1 MEKVVP
7 IYGDLSKADLGLSSE
22 DRRCLIENVNI
33 IIHNGSIVQSTK
45 VSYILRLNVIA
56 TQTLLELAMECSHLE
71 AFVYIST
78 AFSHPYKQI
87 IEEKFYPI
95 YAGNIKII
103 EDVIR
108 ADEENESGITN
119 EALRD
124 IITDW
129 VNLYIFSKAYAED
142 LVYNFGKK
150 KSLPCVVFR
159 PSMGMI
165 YL

>member
-1 MEKVVP
+1 M
-7 IYGDLSKADLGLSSE
+7 
-22 DRRCLIENVNI
+22 NI
-33 IIHNGSIVQSTK
+33 IIHNGSIIQSPK
-45 VSYILRLNVIA
+45 ASYILRLNVIA
-56 TQTLLELAMECSHLE
+56 TQTLLELATECSHLE
-71 AFVYIST
+71 AFVYVST

-95 YAGNIKII
+95 AGNIKII

-119 EALRD
+119 EALRN
-124 IITDW
+124 IMGDW
-129 VNLYIFSKAYAED
+129 VNLYAFSKAYAED
-142 LVYNFGKK
+142 LVYNFGKT

-165 YL
+165 IIF